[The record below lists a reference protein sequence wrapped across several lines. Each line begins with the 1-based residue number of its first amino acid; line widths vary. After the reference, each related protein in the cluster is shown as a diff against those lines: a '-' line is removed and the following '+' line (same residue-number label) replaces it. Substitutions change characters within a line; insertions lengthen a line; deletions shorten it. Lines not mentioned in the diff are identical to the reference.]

1 MRRWIAVSICILF
14 SLSGICGQIT
24 PDPGAGGVQLKIAM
38 DAELVSLDP
47 HEQLSESALQYSH
60 MVFDPL
66 VRWRQDGS
74 FEPRLATSWQWLN
87 ATTLRVFLR
96 HGVFFHTGHPFR
108 ADDVAFTIR
117 RLQQS
122 TDFKALFRDISA
134 VTVTDPYTIDIHTL
148 HPSPLLLHV
157 LTYVF
162 TIDKRFYQ
170 GKDEIVKFG
179 RSFAS
184 VHASGTGP
192 YQLVERV
199 RGEKMVFV
207 RNPDYWDKHSP
218 GNVQRIEIIPVT
230 SDATRLAALLTGDVD
245 VMTPVASVDVARVR
259 QLPEIKL
266 ISLPGTRIIML
277 QLNQQRRAELR
288 DIRVRKAISLAINQ
302 RLIVKKILRGLG
314 QPAGQL
320 SAAQFAGHLDD
331 LVPEY
336 DLQQARQLMKQA
348 GYAQGFRLS
357 LMAPNNR
364 YMNDEQIAQ
373 AVVAMLKKINIQA
386 DLKTLPKAQ
395 YFQLY
400 DQQAADIMM
409 VGWQSDT
416 LDANNIYEFM
426 VACRNGR
433 TGLGTYNV
441 SGYCNPEADRQ
452 IQAAGKEMDREK
464 RTLILQSIEQMVEK
478 DVPVVPLH
486 WQRILWAVRKG
497 VKLEEV
503 LNVQN
508 YPYLGDLVVDP
519 QGHSGQV
526 SGGVTK

>member
-1 MRRWIAVSICILF
+1 MWRWMAVCICILF
-14 SLSGICGQIT
+14 AESGIAGQAIT
-24 PDPGAGGVQLKIAM
+24 GSGPDGVQLKIAM

-74 FEPRLATSWQWLN
+74 FEPRLATRWQWMN

-96 HGVFFHTGHPFR
+96 HGVFFHTGNPFR
-108 ADDVAFTIR
+108 ADDVAFTIH

-122 TDFKALFRDISA
+122 SDFKALFRDISH
-134 VTVTDPYTIDIHTL
+134 VSVVDPLTIDIFTY

-162 TIDKRFYQ
+162 TIDQRFYQ
-170 GKDEIVKFG
+170 GQDEIIKYG

-192 YQLVERV
+192 YKLQERV

-207 RNPDYWDKHSP
+207 RNPDYWDKDSP
-218 GNVQRIEIIPVT
+218 GNVQRIEIVPVT
-230 SDATRLAALLTGDVD
+230 SDSTRLAALLTGDAD
-245 VMTPVASVDVARVR
+245 VITPVASVDVQRVNR
-259 QLPEIKL
+259 LPEIQL

-277 QLNQQRRAELR
+277 QLNQQHRAELR
-288 DIRVRKAISLAINQ
+288 DVRVRKAINLAINQ

-320 SAAQFAGHLDD
+320 SAEQFAGHVDEL
-331 LVPEY
+331 LPGY
-336 DLQQARQLMKQA
+336 DLQKARQLMKQA
-348 GYAQGFRLS
+348 GYEQGFRLS
-357 LMAPNNR
+357 MIAPNNR
-364 YMNDEQIAQ
+364 YMNDEQVAQ
-373 AVVAMLKKINIQA
+373 AVVAMLRQIHIQV

-400 DQQAADIMM
+400 DQQTADIMM

-416 LDANNIYEFM
+416 LDSNNIYEFM

-441 SGYCNPEADRQ
+441 TGYCNPEVDKQ

-464 RTLILQSIEQMVEK
+464 RTLILQNIEQILAK

-497 VKLEEV
+497 VELQDV

-508 YPYLGDLVVDP
+508 YPYLGDLVVHAQDQP
-519 QGHSGQV
+519 NQV
-526 SGGVTK
+526 SGGVVK